1 MSRPRKQTF
10 ILQFHPPN
18 MISMIA
24 PILKIKKPRSKD
36 ESHQG
41 EAKT

>member
-1 MSRPRKQTF
+1 MSRSRKQTF
-10 ILQFHPPN
+10 ILQFHSHN
-18 MISMIA
+18 KIGIVA
-24 PILKIKKPRSKD
+24 PILKVKKLRIKD